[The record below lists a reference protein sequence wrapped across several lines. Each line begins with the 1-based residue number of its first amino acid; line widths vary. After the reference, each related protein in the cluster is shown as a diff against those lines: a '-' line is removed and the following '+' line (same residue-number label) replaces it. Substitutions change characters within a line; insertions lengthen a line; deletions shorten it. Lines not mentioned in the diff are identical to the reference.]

1 MAIQFTILARP
12 MGSDMSMDDDDD
24 DDDDSDAGSAT
35 ESSNR
40 SAMTKA
46 DIVDKVCEKVGGF
59 SKKEAADLVDQV
71 FDTMKAVLETGEKIK
86 ISGFGNFVV
95 REKKPRPGRNPQT
108 GQEITIEARR
118 VLTFKPSNVLK
129 VALNGEDG

>member
-1 MAIQFTILARP
+1 
-12 MGSDMSMDDDDD
+12 
-24 DDDDSDAGSAT
+24 
-35 ESSNR
+35 
-40 SAMTKA
+40 MTKA
-46 DIVDKVCEKVGGF
+46 DIVEKVCEKVGGF

-71 FDTMKAVLETGEKIK
+71 FDTMKSVLETGEKIK

-129 VALNGEDG
+129 NALND